1 MRQALDFTNREGYKI
16 MELIATA
23 ANGFMDL
30 FRAGAAT
37 FTSWVTGII
46 PLLVIMMTA
55 VNSLIKL
62 IGEERVNGVAQ
73 RATQNIITRYTVL
86 PVLAVLFLGNPMC
99 YTFGNFV
106 EQKYKPAYYDA
117 AVSFVHGLPLGDW
130 AVRYFIVGIV
140 VILLRGIVTEKI
152 YLYMKRREEKQA

>member
-1 MRQALDFTNREGYKI
+1 

-62 IGEERVNGVAQ
+62 RSI
-73 RATQNIITRYTVL
+73 
-86 PVLAVLFLGNPMC
+86 NPPTMMRQSASC
-99 YTFGNFV
+99 I
-106 EQKYKPAYYDA
+106 
-117 AVSFVHGLPLGDW
+117 
-130 AVRYFIVGIV
+130 R
-140 VILLRGIVTEKI
+140 
-152 YLYMKRREEKQA
+152 